1 MRNTHVL
8 SPLCLQN
15 DKHTDIKIQHCLWMT
30 LFPANFVHSIS
41 FIDKMLFLNFVIAVK
56 FAITQIKYLRK
67 LFTEMCKIWGC
78 LCVKCCAVSNKNTK

>member
-41 FIDKMLFLNFVIAVK
+41 FIDKMLFLNFVFTVK
-56 FAITQIKYLRK
+56 FAMKSVMSLKMCPNNTQISIVCWNQRK
-67 LFTEMCKIWGC
+67 GSQAFF
-78 LCVKCCAVSNKNTK
+78 